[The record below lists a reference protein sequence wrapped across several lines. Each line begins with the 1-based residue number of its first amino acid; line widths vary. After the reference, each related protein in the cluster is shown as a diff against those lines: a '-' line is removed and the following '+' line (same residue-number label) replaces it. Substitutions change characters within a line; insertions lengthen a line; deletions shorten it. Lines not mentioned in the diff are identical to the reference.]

1 MVSIPEDIL
10 PDVGV
15 LVGRFQVPSLH
26 DGHHDVLEFVADRH
40 DKVILFL
47 GINGSGQSTRMN
59 PLDFQAREQM
69 IRDFYP
75 EFTILYIEDQAS
87 DKYWSQFLDRQI
99 AAQTSAS
106 QTVMLYG
113 SRDSFLSHY
122 KGKHPTTELEAEQ
135 KISGTEIRNEVKRN
149 RPKNSQEWREG
160 VVAGAFAKFPVNYV
174 TVDIG
179 IFNENETEILLGQK
193 EFETK
198 WRLPGGFTEATSGSL
213 EEDARREVM
222 QETNLSVTDPV
233 YVGSYRIN
241 DWRYRSEVDK
251 VMTTLFRCRVQ
262 FGKAEGGDDL
272 PRVKWFKLAELDLE
286 RDVMPSHHHLVQ
298 ALTKILTAEEKQA
311 FDERIEADRTY

>member
-26 DGHHDVLEFVADRH
+26 DGHLDVLDFVAERH

-47 GINGSGQSTRMN
+47 GTTGSGQSTQMN

-69 IRDFYP
+69 IRELYP
-75 EFTILYIEDQAS
+75 EFTVLFIEDQSS
-87 DKYWSQFLDRQI
+87 DKYWSRWLDKQV

-122 KGKHPTTELEAEQ
+122 EGKHPTTELEAEQ

-160 VVAGAFAKFPVNYV
+160 VVAGAFNRFPVNYV

-179 IFNENETEILLGQK
+179 IFSEDETEILLGQK
-193 EFETK
+193 EHETK
-198 WRLPGGFTEATSGSL
+198 WRLPGGFSEATSLSL
-213 EEDARREVM
+213 EEDARREAM
-222 QETNLSVTDPV
+222 EETNLEVTDPI

-241 DWRYRSEVDK
+241 DWRYRSEIDK
-251 VMTTLFRCRVQ
+251 IMTVLFRCKAQ

-272 PRVKWFKLAELDLE
+272 PRVKWFKLADLDLE
-286 RDVMPSHHHLVQ
+286 RDVMPNHHRLLE
-298 ALTKILTAEEKQA
+298 ALGV
-311 FDERIEADRTY
+311 